1 MNSLSVIGN
10 ISRDRTRYPDD
21 RGGEQLGGA
30 ALLVSLAAARAGT
43 AAAPVAV
50 VGRDL
55 QDLPG
60 AVIVDGLDWSA
71 LHVSEDS
78 STAFTLDYD
87 AHGQLLAVDAQY
99 GAPRAGTSH
108 ALDRIANHPGH
119 VYHLCCRRPLDVAAL
134 LHALD
139 SCSAQ
144 FSLDFFL
151 TSAEQMMRE
160 AAPWLTKA
168 TTVFVNA
175 AEHRLLAQVAAIA
188 DLAEVVVT
196 DGPRPVRVY
205 RWGRPAAEVYPPD
218 PVYGEVTGAGDTL
231 AGTYL
236 AYRAQGATPEIA
248 LPAAAAAAAAHIS
261 APPLPL
267 PAPRRP

>member
-30 ALLVSLAAARAGT
+30 SLLVSLAAARAGT
-43 AAAPVAV
+43 AAAPIAV

-60 AVIVDGLDWSA
+60 AVIVEGLDWSA
-71 LHVSEDS
+71 LHVSEDL

-87 AHGQLLAVDAQY
+87 AQGQLLSVDAQY
-99 GAPRAGTSH
+99 GASRAGTSH
-108 ALDRIANHPGH
+108 ALDHIANHPGE
-119 VYHLCCRRPLDVAAL
+119 VYHLCCRRPLRVSAL

-151 TSAEQMMRE
+151 PSAEQMMCE
-160 AAPWLTKA
+160 AAPWLTSA

-175 AEHRLLAQVAAIA
+175 AEHRLLARVVAVA
-188 DLAEVVVT
+188 DLPEVVIT
-196 DGPRPVRVY
+196 DGPSPVRVY
-205 RWGRPAAEVYPPD
+205 RWGELAATTYPPD
-218 PVYGEVTGAGDTL
+218 RVFGEVTGAGDTL

-236 AYRAQGATPEIA
+236 AHRTHGATPEIA
-248 LPAAAAAAAAHIS
+248 LPAAAAAAAAHVS
-261 APPLPL
+261 APPIPI